1 MVWTFP
7 NFLTLLRLVAAPGL
21 AVVFLYFARPWADWY
36 ALILFVLASLTD
48 FVDGWLA
55 RRWQQVTAFGR
66 MMDPIADKAMVM
78 IALLMIVAFSGLEPL
93 IVLPATI
100 IMFRE
105 VFVSGL
111 REFLG
116 DRAGELK
123 VTGLAK
129 WKTTVQMIAIAVLFS
144 QGLFV
149 HYFEAHSLG
158 MSREIV
164 QAVLAGTEDDIQGLR
179 WKYQGVFASY
189 WGGVGLLWVAAGL
202 TLITG
207 VDYFRKAVPH
217 MRSR

>member
-1 MVWTFP
+1 MVWTIP

-48 FVDGWLA
+48 FIDGWLA
-55 RRWQQVTAFGR
+55 RRWQQVSAFGR

-78 IALLMIVAFSGLEPL
+78 IALLMIVGFSGLEPL
-93 IVLPATI
+93 ILLPATV

-116 DRAGELK
+116 DRASELK

-129 WKTTVQMIAIAVLFS
+129 WKTTVQMVAIAVLFS

-158 MSREIV
+158 MSAEIIDRILTG
-164 QAVLAGTEDDIQGLR
+164 QEEDLLGLR
-179 WKYQGVFASY
+179 WKYSGAIAVY
-189 WGGVGLLWVAAGL
+189 WGGVGLLWVAALL

-207 VDYFRKAVPH
+207 IDYFRKALPH
-217 MRSR
+217 MAGR